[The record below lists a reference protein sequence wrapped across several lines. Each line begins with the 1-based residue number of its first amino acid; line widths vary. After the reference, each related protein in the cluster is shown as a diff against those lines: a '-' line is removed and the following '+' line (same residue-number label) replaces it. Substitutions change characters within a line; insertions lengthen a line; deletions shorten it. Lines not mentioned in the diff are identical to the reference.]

1 MSKITKSSHS
11 ANLDRLQSE
20 LLSAVRVSDAEIE
33 ATASN
38 PQLYDRVRLRIAA
51 ERERRDV
58 VQSLGGRG
66 LLDLFPSVFRPV
78 RATSWILTAAAVVL
92 IVAAGLLFVLM
103 RQTQVG
109 DKLESNVTKPSQ
121 PDVGQPAPR
130 EHSIPQPSKERVEP
144 MIAKRN
150 ASSNIETVPT
160 PKQIKKRQR
169 SMVPSDEGSGEIATD
184 FLPLTFTADL
194 SAPESGHL
202 VRVRMPRSAL
212 VSMGLPMNAERV
224 GEFVRADV
232 FFGDDGLARAIRFI
246 Q

>member
-11 ANLDRLQSE
+11 ANLDQLQSE
-20 LLSAVRVSDAEIE
+20 LLSAVRVSDDEIE

-38 PQLYDRVRLRIAA
+38 PQLYDRVRFRIAA
-51 ERERRDV
+51 ERERRDA

-66 LLDLFPSVFRPV
+66 LLDFFPSAFRPA
-78 RATSWILTAAAVVL
+78 RATSWILTAACVVL
-92 IVAAGLLFVLM
+92 IVAAGLLLLLS
-103 RQTQVG
+103 RQTQV
-109 DKLESNVTKPSQ
+109 DKLESNAAKPSQ
-121 PDVGQPAPR
+121 PADAQPSPR
-130 EHSIPQPSKERVEP
+130 EQSIPQPPKERIDP
-144 MIAKRN
+144 IIAERN
-150 ASSNIETVPT
+150 ITPSIKTVSE

-169 SMVPSDEGSGEIATD
+169 TIVPSDGSGEIATD
-184 FLPLTFTADL
+184 FIPLTFTADVT
-194 SAPESGHL
+194 APESGHL

-212 VSMGLPMNAERV
+212 VSMGLPMNAERA